1 MSWKDI
7 LKGEFEQWRGA
18 QNQPPADIDNVHAPY
33 NKQLRVRQ
41 WRKLKKAK
49 ENLENQL
56 QQNPNDVQLQ
66 QQLAEATKANND
78 LTTKLGEVEKEVGD
92 HKTLLSKVKE
102 SAPESVTKL
111 SSDSTPSKV
120 DSYLSTRKTF

>member
-1 MSWKDI
+1 MSWEDI

-66 QQLAEATKANND
+66 QQLAEATKAFEEYKIN
-78 LTTKLGEVEKEVGD
+78 
-92 HKTLLSKVKE
+92 
-102 SAPESVTKL
+102 
-111 SSDSTPSKV
+111 
-120 DSYLSTRKTF
+120 R